1 MKGDEVTGT
10 PSSVHE
16 QLLAVHAAD
25 IVIQGE
31 GVGGGGVVLEI
42 AFVALVVGV
51 LDIPDVEIAFVAALV
66 VGENAPT
73 LVMGADV
80 VAAVLVNG
88 VLGTPDVVLVVL
100 DVLCTPGHT
109 CHE

>member
-1 MKGDEVTGT
+1 MLKGDEVTGT

-31 GVGGGGVVLEI
+31 GVGGGVVVLEI
-42 AFVALVVGV
+42 ATALVGSGCAQGFGAGVVTALVVGV
-51 LDIPDVEIAFVAALV
+51 LDIPD
-66 VGENAPT
+66 
-73 LVMGADV
+73 
-80 VAAVLVNG
+80 
-88 VLGTPDVVLVVL
+88 VVL

-109 CHE
+109 CQV